1 MTVTLRT
8 SATAQA
14 GDGSPRQPDATR
26 LAELRLSANGFAFDP
41 RSGQSFTLN
50 PTGLEALKCLSRGC
64 SVEETSQHLAEHYPV
79 SAAAAAEAT
88 SAFLRQLG
96 RYLA

>member
-1 MTVTLRT
+1 MTLST

-14 GDGSPRQPDATR
+14 GDGPPRRPDATR
-26 LAELRLSANGFAFDP
+26 LAELQLGANGFAFDP

-64 SVEETSQHLAEHYPV
+64 SIEEIGQHLAERYPV

>member
-1 MTVTLRT
+1 MTL
-8 SATAQA
+8 SAFATAQVG
-14 GDGSPRQPDATR
+14 GDPPRQPDATR
-26 LAELRLSANGFAFDP
+26 LAELRLGANGFAFDP

-50 PTGLEALKCLSRGC
+50 PTGLAALECLSRGC
-64 SVEETSQHLAEHYPV
+64 SVEETGQHLAEHYPV

>member
-1 MTVTLRT
+1 MTLST

-14 GDGSPRQPDATR
+14 GDGPHRQPNATR
-26 LAELRLSANGFAFDP
+26 LAELQLGANGFVFDP

-64 SVEETSQHLAEHYPV
+64 SVEEIGQRLAEHYPV

>member
-1 MTVTLRT
+1 MTLKT

-26 LAELRLSANGFAFDP
+26 LAELQLSPSGFAFDP

-50 PTGLEALKCLSRGC
+50 PTGLKALECLSRGC
-64 SVEETSQHLAEHYPV
+64 SIEETSQHLAEHYPV

>member
-1 MTVTLRT
+1 VTFRT

-14 GDGSPRQPDATR
+14 EGVSPRQPNATR
-26 LAELRLSANGFAFDP
+26 LAELQLSVNGFAFDP

>member
-1 MTVTLRT
+1 MTLKAST
-8 SATAQA
+8 TAQA
-14 GDGSPRQPDATR
+14 GGGPPCQPDATR
-26 LAELRLSANGFAFDP
+26 LAELQLGANGFAFDP

-50 PTGLEALKCLSRGC
+50 PTGLEALKCLSRGS
-64 SVEETSQHLAEHYPV
+64 SVEETGQHLAEHYPV

>member
-1 MTVTLRT
+1 MTLRT

-14 GDGSPRQPDATR
+14 EGDPPCQPDATR
-26 LAELRLSANGFAFDP
+26 LAELQLGANGFTFDP

-50 PTGLEALKCLSRGC
+50 PTGLDTLKCLSRGC
-64 SVEETSQHLAEHYPV
+64 SVEETGQLLAEHYPV

>member
-1 MTVTLRT
+1 MTFRT
-8 SATAQA
+8 TTTEA
-14 GDGSPRQPDATR
+14 GGGQPRQPDATR

-41 RSGQSFTLN
+41 RSGQSFALN
-50 PTGLEALKCLSRGC
+50 PTGLEALEHLARGC
-64 SVEETSQHLAEHYPV
+64 SAEETGRHLAERHPV
-79 SAAAAAEAT
+79 SATAAAEAT

>member
-1 MTVTLRT
+1 MTLSTLT
-8 SATAQA
+8 TAQA
-14 GDGSPRQPDATR
+14 GDGLPRQPNATR
-26 LAELRLSANGFAFDP
+26 LAELQLGANGFAFDP

-64 SVEETSQHLAEHYPV
+64 SAEETGQHLAKHYPV

>member
-1 MTVTLRT
+1 MTLKTF
-8 SATAQA
+8 ATAQA
-14 GDGSPRQPDATR
+14 RGDPPRQPDATR
-26 LAELRLSANGFAFDP
+26 LAELQLSASGFAFDP

-50 PTGLEALKCLSRGC
+50 PTGLEALECLSRGC
-64 SVEETSQHLAEHYPV
+64 SVEETGQHFAEHYPV

-96 RYLA
+96 RYLT

>member
-1 MTVTLRT
+1 MTSRT
-8 SATAQA
+8 SATTQV
-14 GDGSPRQPDATR
+14 GDGPPRQPDATR
-26 LAELRLSANGFAFDP
+26 LAELQLSASGFAFDP

-50 PTGLEALKCLSRGC
+50 PTGIEALECLSRGC
-64 SVEETSQHLAEHYPV
+64 SVEETGQYLAEHYPV